1 MAKQTIAVGSA
12 ANDGLG
18 DPLRNAMIKVNENFT
33 DLYGFT
39 NKVTGG
45 AQYKD
50 SALTS
55 GAPLVVTQGS
65 RAIITNNSNS
75 VIDVNVPVD
84 FTSGMIDS
92 SGKLLAVNPK
102 DYFSTEIRFKAKSSV
117 ISGIMGIQIDI
128 GGSLN
133 VIREAHVNLHK
144 TANTESTFAL
154 VMNYFSGSTFVS
166 NGGTIYLSAISGNI
180 SMYDVEV
187 IPMRVHKG
195 Y

>member
-1 MAKQTIAVGSA
+1 MAQQIIDVGTSA
-12 ANDGLG
+12 GAGNG
-18 DPLRNAMIKVNENFT
+18 DIIRAAFIKANENFT
-33 DLYGFT
+33 DIYGFT

-50 SALTS
+50 NALTS
-55 GAPLVVTQGS
+55 LSPLAVVQGS
-65 RAIITNNSNS
+65 RAAITNNRN
-75 VIDVNVPVD
+75 VIIDVNIPTD
-84 FTSGMIDS
+84 FTSGMLDS
-92 SGKLLAVNPK
+92 SGKLLAVNAK

-133 VIREAHVNLHK
+133 VIREAHINLHK
-144 TANTESTFAL
+144 TANTESTFAI
-154 VMNYFSGSTFVS
+154 VMNYFTGSTFIT
-166 NGGTIYLSAISGNI
+166 NGGTLYLNAISGNI
-180 SMYDVEV
+180 SLYDVEI